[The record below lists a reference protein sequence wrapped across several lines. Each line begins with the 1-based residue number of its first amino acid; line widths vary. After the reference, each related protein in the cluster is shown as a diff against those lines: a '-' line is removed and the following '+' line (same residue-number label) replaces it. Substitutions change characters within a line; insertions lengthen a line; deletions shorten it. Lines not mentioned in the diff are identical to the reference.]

1 MILVTGGSG
10 LVGREVILQLLAQ
23 GKDVAAIYHT
33 TPLLDFPFPGVRAI
47 QCDLSDVVALE
58 EAMHGITQIFHCAAK
73 VSFNPKYKQQLY
85 KINVEG
91 TANIVNAALNA
102 GVYKMLH
109 VSSVAALGRLREN
122 EAINEKMEWS
132 EETSNSIYG
141 HTKYLGELEV
151 WRGVGEGL
159 EAVIVNPTVVLG
171 PGNWN
176 GGSSEI
182 FKKMYEEFPWY
193 SEGVSG
199 FVDVRDVA
207 RAMIQLMDSNISD
220 EKFILSA
227 CNKSFEEIFTMIA
240 KSFGKKPPYKKLTPF
255 LAGLIWRIDGF
266 KSKLNGGD
274 PIITRET
281 VSTALA
287 KVNFDNSK
295 LKKFLPGFEYRPIE
309 ETIMETCAMLKKIN
323 QLA

>member
-1 MILVTGGSG
+1 MILVTGGAG

-47 QCDLSDVVALE
+47 QCNLLDVVQLE
-58 EAMHGITQIFHCAAK
+58 EAMQGITQVYHCAAK
-73 VSFNPKYKQQLY
+73 VSFNPKHKDELY

-102 GVYKMLH
+102 GVYKLLH
-109 VSSVAALGRLREN
+109 VSSVSALGRLREN
-122 EAINEKMEWS
+122 EEVTEKMEWT
-132 EETSNSIYG
+132 ETTGNSVYG

-159 EAVIVNPTVVLG
+159 EAVIVNPTMVLG

-176 GGSSEI
+176 SGSSEI

-193 SEGVSG
+193 SEGISG

-207 RAMIQLMDSNISD
+207 KAMIQLMDSNISD

-227 CNKSFEEIFTMIA
+227 ANKPFAEVFGLIA
-240 KSFGKKPPYKKLTPF
+240 KSFGKRPPYKKITPF
-255 LAGLIWRIDGF
+255 LAGLIWRLDGF
-266 KSKLNGGD
+266 KSKFNGTD
-274 PIITRET
+274 PIITKET

-295 LKKFLPGFEYRPIE
+295 LKKFLPGFQYRPIE
-309 ETIMETCAMLKKIN
+309 ETIADTCAMLKKIN

>member
-10 LVGREVILQLLAQ
+10 LVGRAVILKLLAQ

-58 EAMHGITQIFHCAAK
+58 EAMQGVTQVYHCAAK
-73 VSFNPKYKQQLY
+73 VSFNPKYKQDLY

-102 GVYKMLH
+102 GVYKLLH

-122 EAINEKMEWS
+122 ETITEKMEWS
-132 EETSNSIYG
+132 ETTGNSIYG

-176 GGSSEI
+176 NGSSEI

-193 SEGVSG
+193 SDGISG

-207 RAMIQLMDSNISD
+207 SAMIALMDSSVSD

-227 CNKSFEEIFTMIA
+227 CNKSFAEIFNLIA
-240 KSFGKKPPYKKLTPF
+240 AGFGKKPPYKKLTPF
-255 LAGLIWRIDGF
+255 LAGLIWRVDGL
-266 KSKLNGGD
+266 KSKFNGSD
-274 PIITRET
+274 PIITKET

-295 LKKFLPGFEYRPIE
+295 LKRFLPDFEYRSIE

-323 QLA
+323 QLG